1 MVWTN
6 RPGRNVIKFGRGNK
20 ILFTASLMIL
30 FWALFDGIVSFVT
43 PILIENHG
51 FSKTMI
57 GLIIATSSAAGA
69 IFDFLISKLLKN
81 THYVRLFLILF
92 FLCFSYPLLLWSA
105 NSILWFVFCMALWG
119 LYYDIFNFGL
129 FDFVSGNSEKQEHC
143 QNFGVVSIFKSI
155 GYLLAPIIASI
166 LITEQIISPTP
177 LIYSFIFLAIAAVF
191 FIVLTSYSTRRGF
204 HQGLEAKRKSIDWL
218 RELKLWKNVGSILY
232 PVLIFN
238 TMLYIFDSTFW
249 TLGPMFAE
257 NFKNFKDFS
266 GLFMTTYTLPM
277 LVTGWFVE
285 SITRKFGKK
294 RTAYFSFLGSSFLL
308 MFLGFIKD
316 PYILL
321 GVSLISATLGSIA
334 WPAIKGAYVDYITES
349 KKYQGE
355 IEGLNDFTTN
365 IGFVIGPALAGI
377 VADAVGIGF
386 SFSILGLLNLIL
398 VIMLIFITPKHIRV
412 AVKESLL

>member
-1 MVWTN
+1 MELVN
-6 RPGRNVIKFGRGNK
+6 FRIGRIANFGREHK
-20 ILFTASLMIL
+20 TLYIASLMVL
-30 FWALFDGIVSFVT
+30 FWSLFDGIISFIT
-43 PILIENHG
+43 PILIENHN

-57 GLIIATSSAAGA
+57 GLIIASSSFAGA
-69 IFDFLISKLLKN
+69 FFDFLISKLLKN

-92 FLCFSYPLLLWSA
+92 FLSFIYPLLLWSA
-105 NSILWFVFCMALWG
+105 NTVVFFIFCMAIWG

-129 FDFVSGNSEKQEHC
+129 FDFISSNSEKEEHC
-143 QNFGVVSIFKSI
+143 QNFGIIGIFKSV
-155 GYLLAPIIASI
+155 GYLLAPIIASL
-166 LITEQIISPTP
+166 LITDQIISTSP
-177 LIYSFIFLAIAAVF
+177 LVYAFLFLIIAAIF
-191 FIVLTSYSTRRGF
+191 FVVLTSYSPENGF
-204 HQGLEAKRKSIDWL
+204 HQGLEAKRKSVDWL

-257 NFKNFKDFS
+257 NFNQVKDFG

-285 SITRKFGKK
+285 PITKRFGKK
-294 RTAYFSFLGSSFLL
+294 RTAYFSFLVSAALLIFIGFIENPFLL
-308 MFLGFIKD
+308 LA
-316 PYILL
+316 
-321 GVSLISATLGSIA
+321 VSLLSATLGSIA

-377 VADAVGIGF
+377 VADVVGIGMTF
-386 SFSILGLLNLIL
+386 SLLGVLNLVL
-398 VIMLIFITPKHIRV
+398 VIILIFITPKHIRV
-412 AVKESLL
+412 AVKGTLL

>member
-1 MVWTN
+1 MVLGN
-6 RPGRNVIKFGRGNK
+6 RFGRNVIKFGQGNK

-30 FWALFDGIVSFVT
+30 FWSLFDGIISYVT

-57 GLIIATSSAAGA
+57 GLIIATSSFAGA
-69 IFDFLISKLLKN
+69 FFDFLISKLLKN

-92 FLCFSYPLLLWSA
+92 FICFSYPLLLWSA
-105 NSILWFVFCMALWG
+105 NNVFLFVFCMAIWG

-143 QNFGVVSIFKSI
+143 QNFGVVSIFKSV
-155 GYLLAPIIASI
+155 GYLLAPIIASL
-166 LITEQIISPTP
+166 LISNQIVSPTP
-177 LIYSFIFLAIAAVF
+177 LVYSFIFLAIASVF
-191 FIVLTSYSTRRGF
+191 FIILTSYTSRHGF
-204 HQGLEAKRKSIDWL
+204 HQGMEAKRKSIDWL
-218 RELKLWKNVGSILY
+218 REIKLWKSVGSILY

-249 TLGPMFAE
+249 TIGPMFAE

-266 GLFMTTYTLPM
+266 GIFMTTYTLPM

-285 SITRKFGKK
+285 PITRRFGKK
-294 RTAYFSFLGSSFLL
+294 RTAYVSFLILATLL
-308 MFLGFIKD
+308 IFLGFIKN
-316 PYILL
+316 PYLL
-321 GVSLISATLGSIA
+321 LTVSLASATMGSIA

-365 IGFVIGPALAGI
+365 IGFVIGPILAGLT
-377 VADAVGIGF
+377 ADWFGIGASF
-386 SFSILGLLNLIL
+386 SFLGVFNLIL
-398 VIMLIFITPKHIRV
+398 VIILLFITPKHIRV
-412 AVKESLL
+412 AIKESLV

>member
-1 MVWTN
+1 MVLKN
-6 RPGRNVIKFGRGNK
+6 FFERNLVGFGHNHK
-20 ILFTASLMIL
+20 ILYTASLMIL
-30 FWALFDGIVSFVT
+30 FWSLFDGIISFIT

-51 FSKTMI
+51 YSKTAI
-57 GLIIATSSAAGA
+57 GLIIASSSFAGA

-92 FLCFSYPLLLWSA
+92 FICLSYPLLLWSA
-105 NSILWFVFCMALWG
+105 NNILLFVFCMAVWG

-129 FDFVSGNSEKQEHC
+129 FDFVSNNSNKEEHC

-155 GYLLAPIIASI
+155 GYLLAPIIASL
-166 LITEQIISPTP
+166 LITDQIVSSTP
-177 LIYSFIFLAIAAVF
+177 FVYSFLFLVVAAIF
-191 FIVLTSYSTRRGF
+191 FIVLTSLSSPLGF
-204 HQGLEAKRKSIDWL
+204 HQNFEAKRKSVDWL
-218 RELKLWKNVGSILY
+218 RELKLWKSVGSILY

-249 TLGPMFAE
+249 TLGPMIAE
-257 NFKNFKDFS
+257 NFKTVKDFG

-285 SITRKFGKK
+285 PITRKLGKK
-294 RTAYFSFLGSSFLL
+294 RTAYFSFLGSSALLVLIGFIDNPFILL
-308 MFLGFIKD
+308 M
-316 PYILL
+316 
-321 GVSLISATLGSIA
+321 VSLVSATLGSIA

-365 IGFVIGPALAGI
+365 IGFVIGPILAGI
-377 VADAVGIGF
+377 AADWFGIGYAF
-386 SFSILGLLNLIL
+386 SFLGILNFCL
-398 VIMLIFITPKHIRV
+398 VILLLLITPRHIRV
-412 AVKESLL
+412 AVKESFG

>member
-1 MVWTN
+1 MAPVSFV
-6 RPGRNVIKFGRGNK
+6 GKKFLGFGRGNK
-20 ILFTASLMIL
+20 ILFIASLMIL

-51 FSKTMI
+51 YSKTMI
-57 GLIIATSSAAGA
+57 GLIIASSSFAGA
-69 IFDFLISKLLKN
+69 IFDFLISKLLRN

-105 NSILWFVFCMALWG
+105 NNIFLFLFCMSVWG

-129 FDFVSGNSEKQEHC
+129 FDFISGNSEKKEHC
-143 QNFGVVSIFKSI
+143 QNFGIVSIFKSV
-155 GYLLAPIIASI
+155 GYLIAPIIAAL
-166 LITEQIISPTP
+166 LITDQIVSSTP
-177 LIYSFIFLAIAAVF
+177 LVYSFIFLAIAAIF
-191 FIVLTSYSTRRGF
+191 FILLTSYSTRRGF
-204 HQGLEAKRKSIDWL
+204 HQGLEVKRKSIDWL
-218 RELKLWKNVGSILY
+218 RELKIWRNVGSILY

-257 NFKNFKDFS
+257 NFDGIKDFS

-285 SITRKFGKK
+285 PITRKFGKK
-294 RTAYFSFLGSSFLL
+294 RTAYFSFLGSSMLL
-308 MFLGFIKD
+308 ISFGFIKD
-316 PYILL
+316 PYVLL
-321 GVSLISATLGSIA
+321 GVSLLSATMGSIA

-377 VADAVGIGF
+377 AADRFGIGAAF
-386 SFSILGLLNLIL
+386 SFLGVFNFCL
-398 VIMLIFITPKHIRV
+398 VILLIFITPKHIRV
-412 AVKESLL
+412 TVKESLL

>member
-1 MVWTN
+1 MALKNIVGKSIASYS
-6 RPGRNVIKFGRGNK
+6 REHKV
-20 ILFTASLMIL
+20 LYTASLMIL
-30 FWALFDGIVSFVT
+30 FWSMFDGIISFIT

-51 FSKTMI
+51 YSKTAI
-57 GLIIATSSAAGA
+57 GLIIASSSLAGA
-69 IFDFLISKLLKN
+69 IFDFLISKLFKN

-92 FLCFSYPLLLWSA
+92 FLSFTYPLLLWSA
-105 NSILWFVFCMALWG
+105 NSTVLFIFCMAVWG
-119 LYYDIFNFGL
+119 LYYDVFNFGL
-129 FDFVSGNSEKQEHC
+129 FDFVSGNSEKEEHC
-143 QNFGVVSIFKSI
+143 QNFGIVSIFKSV
-155 GYLLAPIIASI
+155 GYLIAPIIAS
-166 LITEQIISPTP
+166 LIITDQIISMSP
-177 LIYSFIFLAIAAVF
+177 LIYAFLFLIISAVF
-191 FIVLTSYSTRRGF
+191 FVVLTSYSTRRGF

-218 RELKLWKNVGSILY
+218 RELKLWKNVSSILY

-249 TLGPMFAE
+249 TIGPMFAE
-257 NFKNFKDFS
+257 NFKNVKDFS

-285 SITRKFGKK
+285 PITRKFGKK
-294 RTAYFSFLGSSFLL
+294 RTAYFSFLGSSLL
-308 MFLGFIKD
+308 LISFGFIKN

-321 GVSLISATLGSIA
+321 GVSLVSATLGSIA

-377 VADAVGIGF
+377 TADWFGIGAAF
-386 SFSILGLLNLIL
+386 SFLGVFNFCL
-398 VIMLIFITPKHIRV
+398 VVVLIFITPKHIRV
-412 AVKESLL
+412 AIKEAII